1 MKEDRKKERKRR
13 EACSY
18 SPQPFVALGEG
29 LVQFGGDPEGV
40 KLQRMMPVQW
50 VAPQQKR
57 SDAHV
62 KDPGVYV
69 TAQWIVETL
78 KTQHVLNTVSLLENG
93 GWHCT

>member
-1 MKEDRKKERKRR
+1 MRRQKKTGRKKEKD
-13 EACSY
+13 EKACNY

-29 LVQFGGDPEGV
+29 LVQLGGDPEGV

-69 TAQWIVETL
+69 TARWIVETL
-78 KTQHVLNTVSLLENG
+78 KTQHALKTSEAQ
-93 GWHCT
+93 